1 VLLIVSA
8 ITFSLLSAAGG
19 DALTLL
25 SSNPVTSQQTLVRL
39 RQTYGLDRPLYLR
52 YANWLRNIARGD
64 MGQSSYHDAPVW
76 TVLKP
81 RLFATTKVAV
91 VALGLALLFAFAM
104 GTGAARWPGGW
115 LDYLS
120 SGLVIVA
127 SSLPRIVIALVAL
140 VIIAQTALFSL
151 SGTDTSGP
159 QSLRRLLVTGS
170 VLSVPLFALFLGQ
183 IQDGLKETMQADFI
197 TVARAKGLSETR
209 LLLHH
214 AMRNSLNPVI
224 NIAGYA
230 LGGLISGSVIVESVL
245 GWPGLGQICV
255 TAVRSRDVPLLMGL
269 VLVTASFVLAG
280 NFIADVLLFL
290 TDPQMRARA
299 EFKSTFPGKPVSA
312 IDTAAKG

>member
-8 ITFSLLSAAGG
+8 ITFSLLAAAGG

-25 SSNPVTSQQTLVRL
+25 SSNPVTSQQTLARL

-76 TVLKP
+76 TVLNRDSLLRQRWRLWLWDWRFCSRLRWVQVP
-81 RLFATTKVAV
+81 RV
-91 VALGLALLFAFAM
+91 G
-104 GTGAARWPGGW
+104 PGGW

-255 TAVRSRDVPLLMGL
+255 TAV
-269 VLVTASFVLAG
+269 
-280 NFIADVLLFL
+280 
-290 TDPQMRARA
+290 
-299 EFKSTFPGKPVSA
+299 
-312 IDTAAKG
+312 